1 VLLSPVPRLL
11 LATRQS
17 GKSTAAA
24 LKAALDSAAGG
35 PAVVVSPSLRQS
47 GFLFRKLAVTSSPL
61 TPASDAPLPQ
71 EYFGAFVSAPGSVF
85 DAEVLAH
92 MFGDDC
98 ADEPDAPASI
108 VQGAL
113 VGRFL
118 Q

>member
-1 VLLSPVPRLL
+1 MQIAADQCPRISAEH
-11 LATRQS
+11 LAAERIRL
-17 GKSTAAA
+17 GDA
-24 LKAALDSAAGG
+24 LY
-35 PAVVVSPSLRQS
+35 R
-47 GFLFRKLAVTSSPL
+47 
-61 TPASDAPLPQ
+61 Q

-98 ADEPDAPASI
+98 ADEPDEPASI